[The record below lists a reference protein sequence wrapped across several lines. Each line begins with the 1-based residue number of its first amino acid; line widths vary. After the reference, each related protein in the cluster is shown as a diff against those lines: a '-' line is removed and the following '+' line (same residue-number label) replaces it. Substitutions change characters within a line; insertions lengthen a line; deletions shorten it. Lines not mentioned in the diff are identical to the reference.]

1 MNAFPNSDPLQK
13 FLRFGFQ
20 IVGYLTTV
28 GLVAFL
34 VLAWMLTAPFI
45 RCGVYLSDLYH
56 TRLNPK

>member
-1 MNAFPNSDPLQK
+1 MNAFQHLGPLQK
-13 FLRFGFQ
+13 LLHFGFQ
-20 IVGYLTTV
+20 IVGYLATI

-34 VLAWMLTAPFI
+34 VLAWILTAPFM